1 VLGFIGLQG
10 LVMTLMYF
18 LGFLAALTGA
28 WLLKKVILTT
38 VRSYFVIEMPP
49 YRRPLFLNVLNTMI
63 EKTRAFVEG
72 AGKIIL
78 ALSVLLWFLGS
89 HGPASTFGKAEEVVA
104 ESFTGKNLSEE
115 ELQDEV
121 EGYKLR
127 NSYIGMLGSGI
138 EPVFRPLGYDWKISI
153 AVLTS
158 FAAREVF
165 VGNLA
170 TLYNIGSQGEEETR
184 IVERMER
191 ERRPDGSRMFDLA
204 TGMSLLLFYAFAMQC
219 ISTVAIMRR
228 ETNSWKWTLI
238 QIVFMTGLAYISA
251 MLAYNLLK

>member
-1 VLGFIGLQG
+1 
-10 LVMTLMYF
+10 
-18 LGFLAALTGA
+18 
-28 WLLKKVILTT
+28 
-38 VRSYFVIEMPP
+38 MPP
-49 YRRPLFLNVLNTMI
+49 YRRPQLMGVFSTMV

-78 ALSVLLWFLGS
+78 ALSVILWFLGS
-89 HGPASTFGKAEEVVA
+89 HGPSDTFGRAEEVVEQQFA
-104 ESFTGKNLSEE
+104 TASVEE
-115 ELQDEV
+115 KEDELA
-121 EGYKLR
+121 GYKLR
-127 NSYIGMLGSGI
+127 HSYIGMLGSAV

-184 IVERMER
+184 IVDRMRQEV
-191 ERRPDGSRMFDLA
+191 RPDGSPTFDLA
-204 TGMSLLLFYAFAMQC
+204 TGISLLLFYAFAMQC
-219 ISTVAIMRR
+219 ISTIAIMRR

-238 QIVFMTGLAYISA
+238 QIAFMSGLAYLSA
-251 MLAYNLLK
+251 LLAYNLLS